1 MPIIRFRDNSRE
13 LSDFQTQMNQLF
25 DNFLGQP
32 TAASPMERVW
42 APLADVYETSEEMV
56 ISVEMPG
63 FSEKD
68 IRLSVTG
75 DVIVIQAERPMPPDA
90 QNASFHRRER
100 WFGRVE
106 RAFQLTIPVE
116 TSKVVGTY
124 RDGVLTAEGRGT
136 EAQGDQD
143 PSGLRHRPPAAA
155 RHEPCV
161 AAVTMATP
169 GLAGAVAARAARAL
183 LVIDEGA
190 RSSGRC
196 VPIAATTSS

>member
-75 DVIVIQAERPMPPDA
+75 DVVVIQAERSMPPDA

-124 RDGVLTAEGRGT
+124 RDGVLTVRLPKAEGLKPR
-136 EAQGDQD
+136 EIKIQ
-143 PSGLRHRPPAAA
+143 
-155 RHEPCV
+155 
-161 AAVTMATP
+161 
-169 GLAGAVAARAARAL
+169 AG
-183 LVIDEGA
+183 
-190 RSSGRC
+190 
-196 VPIAATTSS
+196 

>member
-124 RDGVLTAEGRGT
+124 RDGVLTVRL
-136 EAQGDQD
+136 
-143 PSGLRHRPPAAA
+143 PK
-155 RHEPCV
+155 
-161 AAVTMATP
+161 
-169 GLAGAVAARAARAL
+169 
-183 LVIDEGA
+183 
-190 RSSGRC
+190 RSSRISSMSGR
-196 VPIAATTSS
+196 TSEGCSTPHARESSSSSLRMRIM